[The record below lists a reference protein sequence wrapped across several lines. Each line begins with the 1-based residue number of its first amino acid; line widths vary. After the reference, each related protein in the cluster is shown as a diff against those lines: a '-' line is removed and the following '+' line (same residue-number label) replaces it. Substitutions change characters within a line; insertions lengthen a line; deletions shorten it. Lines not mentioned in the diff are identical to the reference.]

1 MNVYHQDWQIT
12 IISPQWTACW
22 CLKSPTH
29 STLLR
34 TSRRPSA
41 GWYQRK
47 QSTASLVASQR
58 YTRITSWT
66 IIHVHPCLKFNTSY
80 RRELCSNVHE
90 IPLKWFVHAFSIVR
104 IRCTQWH
111 WSSRSNDTHKC
122 CARCAVYMVIALN
135 WAALVMMTCF
145 NVVAAR
151 LVRQS
156 RQTFEVLWC
165 QGLSSPPPTPPLQ
178 RPIDQMNRDHLS
190 CADVAV
196 KRKHCCVLA
205 I

>member
-1 MNVYHQDWQIT
+1 MYIPAWNLTRVTGENFVAMYM
-12 IISPQWTACW
+12 
-22 CLKSPTH
+22 KS
-29 STLLR
+29 
-34 TSRRPSA
+34 
-41 GWYQRK
+41 
-47 QSTASLVASQR
+47 
-58 YTRITSWT
+58 
-66 IIHVHPCLKFNTSY
+66 
-80 RRELCSNVHE
+80 
-90 IPLKWFVHAFSIVR
+90 LKWFVHSFSIVR

-135 WAALVMMTCF
+135 WAAPVMMTCF

-205 I
+205 IQWFLESDMLIRFFHWNWPPDSVVGIVIK